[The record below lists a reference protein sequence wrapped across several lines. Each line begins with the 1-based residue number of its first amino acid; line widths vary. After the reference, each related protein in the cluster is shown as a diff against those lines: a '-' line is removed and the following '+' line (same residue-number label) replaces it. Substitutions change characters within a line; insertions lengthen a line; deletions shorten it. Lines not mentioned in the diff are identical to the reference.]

1 MKLTDLLPILREV
14 NLLLGFVQILCPH
27 FVYQLMTVLR
37 GVGNNDKTEV
47 FMNKTLV
54 QEEKILPYSPLLC
67 KNPLHVALVYHLF
80 DFEMNKY

>member
-1 MKLTDLLPILREV
+1 MTDLLTILTEV
-14 NLLLGFVQILCPH
+14 NLLLGIVQILYPH

-54 QEEKILPYSPLLC
+54 QEEKILSYSQ
-67 KNPLHVALVYHLF
+67 NPLDVALVYHLF